1 MINKSC
7 LIVNLWEQNVKELF
21 DPLKSP
27 PMDFNPTSSKL
38 SSQRYEYK
46 YNFNLILYIQVLVLF
61 VMLIKSNSLSK
72 NENSHTLMS
81 LQTHMIFF
89 LVWNRY

>member
-27 PMDFNPTSSKL
+27 QMDFNPTSSKL